1 MNTNIRCLAIVVGM
15 LIATA
20 TIADYYKMG
29 DLRDAA
35 RDKQYNI
42 TVNFVRGSVE
52 MWLATI
58 FHRSEDSP
66 KIRTAS
72 GECINEFSSEALT
85 WDMLDQEDKYPDDLP
100 VAVVIESI
108 LDDCLQKGLA
118 K

>member
-1 MNTNIRCLAIVVGM
+1 MNTNIQCLAIVVGT
-15 LIATA
+15 LATN
-20 TIADYYKMG
+20 TDADSYKMG
-29 DLRDAA
+29 DLRDAT
-35 RDKQYNI
+35 RDKRYNI

-72 GECINEFSSEALT
+72 GKCINEFSSEALT
-85 WDMLDQEDKYPDDLP
+85 WDMLDQNDKYPDNLP

-108 LDDCLQKGLA
+108 LDDCLQKEMA